1 MKLKEK
7 ISWMMGRLQRSL
19 FPCLEECC
27 ISPLTEQEKQ
37 LVKTLEVIE
46 IERHIHNSRVWT
58 GRPPAERKAIGR
70 CYVAKA
76 VCRYQHTRTLIHE
89 LQARP
94 NLRLICGFA
103 RQKNIP
109 SESTFSRAFAE
120 FAGTDLGRTV
130 HDAMVKEYL
139 ATELIGH
146 VSRDSTAITGRE
158 KSAKKV
164 KVIKPPGKKGR
175 PAKAEQRQPPELKRL
190 DVQLQQT
197 AAEAVAHL
205 PTICD
210 RGVKKNAKGY
220 TETWNGF
227 KLHVDV
233 NDIGLPLSA
242 VLTSASVHDSQAAIP
257 LMKMTSSKVQYCYD
271 LMDSAYDAWQI
282 WAQSKSLDHVPI
294 IDHNPRNG
302 TALPMSPHEAQR
314 YNERSSSERFNG
326 RLKEEFG
333 GRSVMVRGPAKVMLH
348 LMFGVVSLFA
358 DHLIKLTGY

>member
-46 IERHIHNSRVWT
+46 IEKHIHNSRVWT

-257 LMKMTSSKVQYCYD
+257 LMKMTSSKVQYCYN

-333 GRSVMVRGPAKVMLH
+333 
-348 LMFGVVSLFA
+348 
-358 DHLIKLTGY
+358 

>member
-1 MKLKEK
+1 
-7 ISWMMGRLQRSL
+7 
-19 FPCLEECC
+19 
-27 ISPLTEQEKQ
+27 
-37 LVKTLEVIE
+37 
-46 IERHIHNSRVWT
+46 
-58 GRPPAERKAIGR
+58 
-70 CYVAKA
+70 
-76 VCRYQHTRTLIHE
+76 
-89 LQARP
+89 
-94 NLRLICGFA
+94 
-103 RQKNIP
+103 
-109 SESTFSRAFAE
+109 
-120 FAGTDLGRTV
+120 
-130 HDAMVKEYL
+130 MVKEYL

>member
-257 LMKMTSSKVQYCYD
+257 LMKMTSSKVQYCYN